1 MFKHYINA
9 ELREETP
16 SAEDPPAST
25 GTPLPE
31 TPPVETPPETP
42 PKDTGQDVIPEEED
56 LWGSLATDLDESED
70 LDTEEAV
77 TPPAEPKV
85 EPTPTPPV
93 EPAVEPVV
101 EPPAPTE
108 EPVTPPV
115 TPPEPVPVETPPAV
129 EPVPPVTPPSE
140 DEVKA
145 ENQKKYDDTV
155 TALTERF
162 SITEEEALQLV
173 TEPAKVFPQLQAR
186 MFADM
191 WEHMTAYVRQNLP
204 AAIDQHTQV
213 REVQQE
219 QVNMFFDRFPKLNKK
234 EHGATVAKVS
244 GVFNQLNP
252 NATEEEIL
260 NHVGIQTM
268 MLHGIAPDMIPAK
281 PNGDLPAVPE
291 TPVTPHVPAAVNTG
305 RPAPIQQ
312 SDNIWAAMSEELDDD

>member
-9 ELREETP
+9 ELQEETP
-16 SAEDPPAST
+16 SAEDPPAAT
-25 GTPLPE
+25 GTPPPE
-31 TPPVETPPETP
+31 TPPVETPPEPPVETP
-42 PKDTGQDVIPEEED
+42 PDDGQDVIPEEED
-56 LWGSLATDLDESED
+56 LWGDLATDTEESED
-70 LDTEEAV
+70 LETEEPV
-77 TPPAEPKV
+77 TPPAEE

-101 EPPAPTE
+101 EPPAPAE
-108 EPVTPPV
+108 APVTPPV
-115 TPPEPVPVETPPAV
+115 TPPEIVPVETPPAI
-129 EPVPPVTPPSE
+129 EPEPTPPSD

-145 ENQKKYDDTV
+145 ANQLRYDDTV
-155 TALTERF
+155 KALTERF

-213 REVQQE
+213 REVQLE
-219 QVNMFFDRFPKLNKK
+219 KVNMFFERFPKLNRK
-234 EHGATVAKVS
+234 EHGVTVAKVS

-281 PNGDLPAVPE
+281 SNGELPVVTE

-312 SDNIWAAMSEELDDD
+312 SDNIWSEMSEDLDED